1 MSEHRKRTPTVL
13 KLHAIASVLVM
24 WGGAAMADEVDTGN
38 PDFKVRWDNTVR
50 YNLGVRTEA
59 QDPRLMS
66 NPSYDEGDSKFHKG
80 QVVTNRLD
88 LLSEIDV
95 GYKNTVGA
103 RVVGA
108 GWFDEAYDRKKVTS
122 TAPGGFSTSYF
133 NDTYNGNVARY
144 VNGPSAEF
152 LDAFTWANFN
162 LGPVPV
168 NVKLGR
174 HAIIWGEGSVI
185 GAHAISY
192 SQAPTDAVKAVGSP
206 GIETKELLLPINQL
220 SFKAQLTSDFTL
232 AGQYF
237 LEWKAL
243 RAPNGGTYLVGAD
256 TSPGVDRLAIAPG
269 VNVTRVDPLIPGK
282 RGNWGLSG
290 RLNVAAINSTIGLY
304 YREFNDYA
312 PENGIQFLTFTQ
324 LVPGNPATTV
334 PTTFRFVYPTDVK
347 QYSLSLA
354 RPIGPV
360 SFGAE
365 LSLRKNGALN
375 STGSYNGPTV
385 NTGARGDTLHVVANG
400 VYLLPKTPLWDT
412 GSMLVEMAYSRLQ
425 KVTRNENMY
434 KGENNLTKLTST
446 QYACATAESGRAAN
460 VPGSRADG
468 CSTRQFLQAAVSF
481 SPTYIGVLP
490 SWDLELPMFV
500 SYVIKGT
507 APSASA
513 GYEHVLGY
521 SLAAKMTYSSR
532 HEFSLRYA
540 DNKVPTKYNAAGTSA
555 IGGSGSGGNIGS
567 TDRGWVVFT
576 YKTSF

>member
-1 MSEHRKRTPTVL
+1 MNEHRMRPTAL
-13 KLHAIASVLVM
+13 KLHAIASLLVM
-24 WGGAAMADEVDTGN
+24 WGSVATADEVDTGN
-38 PDFKVRWDNTVR
+38 PDFKMRWDNTVR

-66 NPSYDEGDSKFHKG
+66 NRSYDEGDSKFHKG
-80 QVVTNRLD
+80 QVVTNRFD

-95 GYKNTVGA
+95 GYKNAIGA
-103 RVVGA
+103 RLVGA
-108 GWFDEAYDRKKVTS
+108 GWYDEAYDRHNVKS

-133 NDTYNGNVARY
+133 NDSYNGNVSRF

-152 LDAFTWANFN
+152 LDALVWTNFN

-192 SQAPTDAVKAVGSP
+192 SQAPTDAVKAVASP
-206 GIETKELLLPINQL
+206 GIETKELLLPINQI

-243 RAPNGGTYLVGAD
+243 RAPNGGTYLVGSD

-269 VNVTRVDPLIPGK
+269 ANATRVDPLIPGK
-282 RGNWGLSG
+282 RGNWGISG
-290 RLNVAAINSTIGLY
+290 RLNVAAINSTIGAY
-304 YREFNDYA
+304 YREFDDYS
-312 PENGIQFLTFTQ
+312 PENGIQFLTFSGP
-324 LVPGNPATTV
+324 L
-334 PTTFRFVYPTDVK
+334 PTTFRFVYPTGVK

-354 RPIGPV
+354 KPIGPV

-375 STGSYNGPTV
+375 STGSYGPTQ

-400 VYLLPKTPLWDT
+400 TYLLPKTPLWDT

-425 KVTRNENMY
+425 KVTLNEKLY
-434 KGENNLTKLTST
+434 KGEGNYLPMNAGGSL
-446 QYACATAESGRAAN
+446 ACAKSGAAAT
-460 VPGSRADG
+460 VAGDRTDG

-481 SPTYIGVLP
+481 SPTYIGILP

-500 SYVIKGT
+500 NYVIKGT
-507 APSASA
+507 AASASA

-540 DNKVPTKYNAAGTSA
+540 DNKVPTKYNPAGTSV
-555 IGGSGSGGNIGS
+555 IGGSGSGGNLGS

>member
-1 MSEHRKRTPTVL
+1 MSEHRKRATTVL

-24 WGGAAMADEVDTGN
+24 WGGAAMAEEVDTGN

-50 YNLGVRTEA
+50 YNLGVRTEG

-66 NPSYDEGDSKFHKG
+66 NPSYDEGDSKFNKG
-80 QVVTNRLD
+80 QVVTHRFD
-88 LLSEIDV
+88 MLSEIDV
-95 GYKNTVGA
+95 GYKNAVGA
-103 RVVGA
+103 RLVGA
-108 GWFDEAYDRKKVTS
+108 GWWDWAYENHQVKS
-122 TAPGGFSTSYF
+122 PAPRGLSTSYF
-133 NDTYNGNVARY
+133 NDSYNGNVSRY

-152 LDAFTWANFN
+152 LDAFVWTNFN
-162 LGPVPV
+162 AGPVPV

-192 SQAPTDAVKAVGSP
+192 SQAPTDAVKAVASP

-232 AGQYF
+232 AGQYV

-256 TSPGVDRLAIAPG
+256 TSPGVDRLSIPLGPVATA
-269 VNVTRVDPLIPGK
+269 NVPRADPLTPGK
-282 RGNWGLSG
+282 RGNWGISG
-290 RLNVAAINSTIGLY
+290 RLNVAAINSTIGVY

-312 PENGIQFLTFTQ
+312 PENGLQFANAG
-324 LVPGNPATTV
+324 VPAS
-334 PTTFRFVYPTDVK
+334 FRFAYPTDVK

-354 RPIGPV
+354 RPLGPV

-375 STGSYNGPTV
+375 TAGTYVPTTQATG

-412 GSMLVEMAYSRLQ
+412 GSMLVEVAYSRLQ
-425 KVTRNENMY
+425 KVTRNENLY
-434 KGENNLTKLTST
+434 KGEGNLKTISGVANSAL
-446 QYACATAESGRAAN
+446 ACAKTAEPSTPTVAGDRT
-460 VPGSRADG
+460 DG
-468 CSTRQFLQAAVSF
+468 CSTRQFAQAAVSF

-507 APSASA
+507 AASASA

-540 DNKVPTKYNAAGTSA
+540 DNKVPTKYNAAGTRA